1 MKTTTI
7 ALTTV
12 CLFVAGC
19 ALGKFRVYPDGVD
32 ILEAG
37 TVECVVEMKVDI
49 IQRGATVASGT
60 AEADFSSLQSEFN
73 DDNVDYNSPMQI
85 KLEIVSA
92 SPTCPKEYQAPN
104 VRWWP
109 NSTSEGQLP
118 PPRGGKYFIGM
129 GELLGELEPSGN

>member
-1 MKTTTI
+1 MKTATI
-7 ALTTV
+7 ALTAT

-37 TVECVVEMKVDI
+37 TVECEVEMKVEI

-73 DDNVDYNSPMQI
+73 DENVDYNAPMQI
-85 KLEIVSA
+85 RLEIVSSSA
-92 SPTCPKEYQAPN
+92 TCPGEYRPPN
-104 VRWWP
+104 VYWWP
-109 NSTSEGQLP
+109 DSTSEGRLP
-118 PPRGGKYFIGM
+118 PPRGGRYFIGM
-129 GELLGELEPSGN
+129 SELLGELEPSGN